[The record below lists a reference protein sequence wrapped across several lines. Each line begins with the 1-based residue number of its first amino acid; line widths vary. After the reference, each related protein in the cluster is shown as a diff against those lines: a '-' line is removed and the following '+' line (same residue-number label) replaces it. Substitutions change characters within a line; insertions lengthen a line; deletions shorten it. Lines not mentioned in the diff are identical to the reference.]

1 MNLVVIYT
9 IKIILGTQAA
19 SSPKCLGT
27 QTLRN
32 RKTIRTS
39 VRDSKYLRNAEASCS
54 V

>member
-1 MNLVVIYT
+1 MNLVVIYA
-9 IKIILGTQAA
+9 IQIILSTHAA

-32 RKTIRTS
+32 RKTFRTS
-39 VRDSKYLRNAEASCS
+39 VRDSKYLRNAEASWS